1 LLSAKK
7 PAGPAGSVG
16 VKGWIKLGAVA
27 LLAMVSSSALAGFS
41 GTATLT
47 SDYDYRGIS
56 QTDSNPA
63 LQGSVLFNTDSGFYA
78 SAWGSSLDWGPDS
91 DASVEIDYFGGITRE
106 FGDSGLSWDL
116 GVLAYTYPGLSSAN
130 FIEYYGGLV
139 YGGFNIKASYSDDFA
154 GVGESG
160 WYINGGYTWKHESGF
175 SAFVYGGYSFGNAF
189 DAETGPAVGF
199 PEYWNYGVG
208 VGYTTDHLYFELK
221 GVGTDQKDPYKISS
235 GVFANDFRALITVT
249 VSF

>member
-1 LLSAKK
+1 
-7 PAGPAGSVG
+7 
-16 VKGWIKLGAVA
+16 VKGWIKVGVVA
-27 LLAMVSSSALAGFS
+27 LLAMVSSTAGAGFS
-41 GTATLT
+41 GTATVT

-56 QTDSNPA
+56 QTDSHPA
-63 LQGSVLFNTDSGFYA
+63 LQGSVLYNTEIGFYA

-91 DASVEIDYFGGITRE
+91 DADIEIDYFSGFTRE
-106 FGDSGLSWDL
+106 FGDSGLNWDL

-160 WYINGGYTWKHESGF
+160 WYINGGYTYKWEGGF
-175 SAFVYGGYSFGNAF
+175 SAFLYGGYSFGNAF
-189 DAETGPAVGF
+189 DDHQHRGLPLGF
-199 PEYWNYGVG
+199 PAYWNYGVG
-208 VGYTTDHLYFELK
+208 VGYTADHLYVELK
-221 GVGTDQKDPYKISS
+221 GVGTDLDGDYRVSS
-235 GVFANDFRALITVT
+235 GVFANEFRALVTVT

>member
-1 LLSAKK
+1 M
-7 PAGPAGSVG
+7 
-16 VKGWIKLGAVA
+16 KGWIRVGAVA
-27 LLAMVSSSALAGFS
+27 LLAMVSSIALAGFS

-56 QTDSNPA
+56 QTDSHPA
-63 LQGSVLFNTDSGFYA
+63 LQGSVLWNTDIGFYA
-78 SAWGSSLDWGPDS
+78 SAWGSTLDWGPGS
-91 DASVEIDYFGGITRE
+91 DADVEIDYFGGFTRE
-106 FGDSGLSWDL
+106 FGDTGLSWDL
-116 GVLAYTYPGLSSAN
+116 GVLAYTYPGLSGAN

-189 DAETGPAVGF
+189 DAETGPAIGF
-199 PEYWNYGVG
+199 DEYLNYGVG
-208 VGYTTDHLYFELK
+208 VGYTIDRLYLEFK

-235 GVFANDFRALITVT
+235 GVFTNDLRALFTVT

>member
-1 LLSAKK
+1 M
-7 PAGPAGSVG
+7 
-16 VKGWIKLGAVA
+16 AV
-27 LLAMVSSSALAGFS
+27 LAVVSSTALAGFS
-41 GTATLT
+41 GTVTLT

-56 QTDSNPA
+56 QTDGDPA
-63 LQGSVLFNTDSGFYA
+63 LQGSVLFNTDIGFYA
-78 SAWGSSLDWGPDS
+78 SAWASTLDWGPDS
-91 DASVEIDYFGGITRE
+91 DADVEIDYFGGFTRE

-116 GVLAYTYPGLSSAN
+116 GVLAYTYPGLNGAN

-160 WYINGGYTWKHESGF
+160 WYINGGYTYKWENGF

-189 DAETGPAVGF
+189 DEETGPAVGF
-199 PEYWNYGVG
+199 PEYWNYGAG
-208 VGYTTDHLYFELK
+208 VGYTMDHLYFELK

-235 GVFANDFRALITVT
+235 GVFANDYRTLITVT

>member
-1 LLSAKK
+1 
-7 PAGPAGSVG
+7 VG
-16 VKGWIKLGAVA
+16 VKGWIKVGAVA
-27 LLAMVSSSALAGFS
+27 LLAMVSCTAGAGFS
-41 GTATLT
+41 GTATIT

-56 QTDSNPA
+56 QTDSHPA
-63 LQGSVLFNTDSGFYA
+63 LQGSVLFNTDIGFYA

-91 DASVEIDYFGGITRE
+91 DADIEIDYFGGFTRE

-139 YGGFNIKASYSDDFA
+139 YEGFNIKGSYSDDFA

-160 WYINGGYTWKHESGF
+160 WYVNGGYTYKWESGF

-199 PEYWNYGVG
+199 PAYWNYGVG
-208 VGYTTDHLYFELK
+208 VGFTSDRLYLELK

-235 GVFANDFRALITVT
+235 GVFANDYRTLITVT

>member
-1 LLSAKK
+1 MVL
-7 PAGPAGSVG
+7 
-16 VKGWIKLGAVA
+16 AV
-27 LLAMVSSSALAGFS
+27 VSSTALAGFS

-56 QTDSNPA
+56 QTDGDPA
-63 LQGSVLFNTDSGFYA
+63 LQGSVLFNTDIGFYA
-78 SAWGSSLDWGPDS
+78 SAWGSTLDWGPDS
-91 DASVEIDYFGGITRE
+91 DADVEVDYFGGFTRE

-160 WYINGGYTWKHESGF
+160 WYINGGYTYKAESGF

-189 DAETGPAVGF
+189 DEETGPAVGF

-208 VGYTTDHLYFELK
+208 VGYTAEHLYFEIK
-221 GVGTDQKDPYKISS
+221 GVGTDQKAPYKISS
-235 GVFANDFRALITVT
+235 GVFANDLRVLLTVT